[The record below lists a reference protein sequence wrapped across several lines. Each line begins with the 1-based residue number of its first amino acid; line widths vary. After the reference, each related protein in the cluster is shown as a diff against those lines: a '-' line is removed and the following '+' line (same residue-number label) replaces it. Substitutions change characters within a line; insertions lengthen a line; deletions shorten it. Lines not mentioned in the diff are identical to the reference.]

1 MDVTSR
7 NRLETDDNRS
17 VGSLLRDLRDE
28 TTLLLRQEV
37 ALAKTE
43 LSEKAARYGRNA
55 GYLAVGGVVAFA
67 GVLFLLLALTVG
79 LYAVLVALD
88 VSHYVAGWLAP
99 LIVGAAVTAIGYSL
113 VQKAINAFKHE
124 SPVPER
130 TKESL
135 QENKQWLQHKVS

>member
-1 MDVTSR
+1 MDVTR
-7 NRLETDDNRS
+7 NRIETDDNRS
-17 VGSLLRDLRDE
+17 IGSLLRDLRDE

-43 LSEKAARYGRNA
+43 MSEKASRYGRNA

-79 LYAVLVALD
+79 LYALLVAMDL
-88 VSHYVAGWLAP
+88 SHYVAGWLAP
-99 LIVGAAVTAIGYSL
+99 LIVGAVVTAIGYSL
-113 VQKAINAFKHE
+113 VQKAITAFKHE
-124 SPVPER
+124 TPVPER

-135 QENKQWLQHKVS
+135 EENTRWLQHKVS